1 MYKLLSKH
9 NFSVALALLL
19 TILLSQP
26 NIMNLFFNTIL
37 GRTLLVLM
45 ILCISY
51 TNHILGVVT
60 TLFVIMIFLC
70 YYNYTE
76 PFGTQQPV
84 SNNTDPNA
92 NNTDP
97 NANNTDPNANNTDPN
112 ANNTESNVDI
122 DDKYIVTE
130 GFDILGT
137 EQNLQRGKPSNKILV
152 NEDMRKSS
160 NVDPYDGCSHF
171 SSVD

>member
-1 MYKLLSKH
+1 MYKLLSKY

-19 TILLSQP
+19 TILLSQT
-26 NIMNLFFNTIL
+26 NIMNLFFSTIL
-37 GRTLLVLM
+37 GRTLLVLV

-51 TNHILGVVT
+51 TNHILGAVT

-70 YYNYTE
+70 YYNYAE
-76 PFGTQQPV
+76 PFSIQQSV

-92 NNTDP
+92 NNITES
-97 NANNTDPNANNTDPN
+97 NANNITESNANNI
-112 ANNTESNVDI
+112 TESNADI
-122 DDKYIVTE
+122 DTKYGFTE

-137 EQNLQRGKPSNKILV
+137 EQNLQRGKKSNTIMV

-160 NVDPYDGCSHF
+160 NVDPYDGCSLF
-171 SSVD
+171 TSVN